1 MRELKT
7 ICGFKALLIG
17 LSALLPLATL
27 AVAQEVDSQV
37 GKPISGIDRTYK
49 ATVRDEVTGQPTART
64 SDHPPAVEADSKWGL
79 SGSDTV
85 SGRPPI
91 ERTTS
96 ATPSVRVQQTAQ
108 TPVSQMEPMFTAKPA
123 PDLKSSSSTF
133 GVAQGTAKP
142 VTRVSNAPVGSRAPQ
157 HNIAAVRSRRNAGS
171 ARDKSSLL
179 KSARVRSPS
188 STHRRKHRTLSA
200 SRNSIGH
207 AKGIL
212 LQ

>member
-1 MRELKT
+1 
-7 ICGFKALLIG
+7 
-17 LSALLPLATL
+17 
-27 AVAQEVDSQV
+27 
-37 GKPISGIDRTYK
+37 
-49 ATVRDEVTGQPTART
+49 
-64 SDHPPAVEADSKWGL
+64 
-79 SGSDTV
+79 
-85 SGRPPI
+85 
-91 ERTTS
+91 
-96 ATPSVRVQQTAQ
+96 
-108 TPVSQMEPMFTAKPA
+108 MFTAKPA